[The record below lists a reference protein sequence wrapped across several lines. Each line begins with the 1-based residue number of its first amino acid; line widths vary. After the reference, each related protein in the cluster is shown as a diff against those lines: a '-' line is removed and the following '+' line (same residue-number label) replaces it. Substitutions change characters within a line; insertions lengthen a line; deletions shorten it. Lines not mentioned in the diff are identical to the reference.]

1 MVDVEIRPYSAR
13 PALFDFNDLTEDA
26 GNWLNL
32 AVMQYYHKA
41 YVKLVEE

>member
-1 MVDVEIRPYSAR
+1 MEIRPYSAR
-13 PALFDFNDLTEDA
+13 PALFDFNDLKEDP